1 MSWLEDMMKNIS
13 EALAKEMAKHSN
25 PQLELLEEA
34 RKWIGIHEK
43 KGRRSKSV
51 DVFRKAVDGVAEGE
65 SWCAAF
71 VQYCC
76 AAVSGR
82 TRSQMTI
89 PPSELCSYI
98 WDKTPIKY
106 RLDKPVPGALV
117 VWNYPGTIKGH
128 IGIVE
133 EVGEQGRILW
143 TIEGNTSDPSEQA
156 PKPGTGVYRK
166 MRTHLSSQNM
176 KLLGYLKPFK

>member
-1 MSWLEDMMKNIS
+1 MSWLEVMIKNIS
-13 EALAKEMAKHSN
+13 EALAKEMAKHSD

-34 RKWIGIHEK
+34 RKWLGIHEK
-43 KGRRSKSV
+43 KGSPSESV
-51 DVFRKAVDGVAEGE
+51 DVFRRAVDGVAGGE

-76 AAVSGR
+76 AAVAGR
-82 TRSQMTI
+82 TKSHMSI

-106 RLDKPVPGALV
+106 RLEKPAPGALI

-133 EVGEQGRILW
+133 EIGEQGRILW
-143 TIEGNTSDPSEQA
+143 TIEGNTRA
-156 PKPGTGVYRK
+156 PGDGGSREGTGVYRK

-176 KLLGYLKPFK
+176 TLLGYLKPFK